1 MTHELSTAATAPAPS
16 LLAVL
21 AGMTAEASD
30 DAVTVA
36 ELLAAPDTPFVA
48 MGLGS
53 LAQLRLVDAVEARYG
68 VFLDLDQGDFLGSLD
83 ALAAHLTAEHGVA
96 RQPVAEHGADE
107 HEAAGVVV
115 AGHAVAEHAVA
126 ALATGEDTA
135 NEHGASGPGERG

>member
-83 ALAAHLTAEHGVA
+83 ALAAHLTAEHGI
-96 RQPVAEHGADE
+96 AEHGA
-107 HEAAGVVV
+107 
-115 AGHAVAEHAVA
+115 AGHAVAEHTVA
-126 ALATGEDTA
+126 ALAEGADTV
-135 NEHGASGPGERG
+135 NEHGSSGPGERG